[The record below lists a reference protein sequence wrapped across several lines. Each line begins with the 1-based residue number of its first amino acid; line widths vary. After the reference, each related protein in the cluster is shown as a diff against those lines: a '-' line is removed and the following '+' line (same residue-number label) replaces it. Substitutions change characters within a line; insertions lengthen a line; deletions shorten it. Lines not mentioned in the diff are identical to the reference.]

1 MKYQADFTV
10 WSDLLCETSIKA
22 VNPCIFSGEEWR
34 SIFVSLLKY
43 AVAHG
48 GTISFSGHSTIWHSY
63 PWWTFSY
70 ITTLRGEKSF
80 YKESKFCRVA
90 VSQ

>member
-10 WSDLLCETSIKA
+10 GSDLLCETSIKA

-48 GTISFSGHSTIWHSY
+48 GHTSASVDTALSGTAIPAGLLVTS
-63 PWWTFSY
+63 
-70 ITTLRGEKSF
+70 LL
-80 YKESKFCRVA
+80 
-90 VSQ
+90 

>member
-1 MKYQADFTV
+1 MKCQADFTV

-22 VNPCIFSGEEWR
+22 VNPCIFSGEEWQ

-48 GTISFSGHSTIWHSY
+48 GHNQLQ
-63 PWWTFSY
+63 WTQHYLAQLSLLDFLLHHY
-70 ITTLRGEKSF
+70 FERGK
-80 YKESKFCRVA
+80 VIL
-90 VSQ
+90 